1 MGMMEQTM
9 AGEVVEGEIFI
20 PFMLNPA
27 AMEVAEPLDLSP
39 SLGSKKRVKN
49 APISM
54 RQHPDFNEHIVPNYR
69 RSIP

>member
-1 MGMMEQTM
+1 VPAEQRVPE
-9 AGEVVEGEIFI
+9 GKVVHTEIRVDRVV
-20 PFMLNPA
+20 LA
-27 AMEVAEPLDLSP
+27 ETAMSL